1 MKSRK
6 HKEVLEFIKLK
17 PKFIE
22 EFRLR
27 MCEKEKE
34 HLITDKN
41 PDQYIDAKNSSDD
54 DEEDYDIQHAQLEGE
69 N

>member
-1 MKSRK
+1 MKGRK

-22 EFRLR
+22 EFRMR

-34 HLITDKN
+34 HQIDDKN
-41 PDQYIDAKNSSDD
+41 PKKYVDAKNSSD
-54 DEEDYDIQHAQLEGE
+54 E
-69 N
+69 